1 MTDTESIFDSHAA
14 LATMDS
20 LRKPSSS
27 APFVSIDS
35 NDSPNT
41 ASPNTATVV
50 ISATIA
56 DHINYQLSKT
66 DSYSSSSSSSNTSYN
81 KYPMTGD
88 LSPVNNFLSHHTSN
102 HQDLIDRSNVNQLE
116 RVLEWAPNK
125 RYGRLNT
132 LLGKGAFKVV
142 HKAMDF
148 DEGYEVAWN
157 VIHIGNDNNKD
168 VRHEIEILK
177 SVRHPNI
184 IAFHDA
190 WLSENHSEFIFVT
203 ELMTSGTLREYIR
216 KLNLPTFKI
225 VKRWSRQILKGLAY
239 LHGHSPPIIHR
250 DIKCD
255 NIFINGAHGEIKIG
269 DLGTAENMW
278 LGDKKYTLIGT
289 PEFMAPEMY
298 EEEGYNEKVDL
309 YAFGMCLIEMT
320 TGEYP
325 YAECTNT
332 AQVYKKVCQH
342 IKPDSL
348 SKIQNHEVLEVI
360 NSCLSIN
367 ENERLS
373 AQELLESSFLAI
385 EPDVVLLENDPLHT
399 IITLQVVFKG
409 SDKLSVKFEF
419 NTQEDTAEEVVAE
432 MIEEQVLPERYQQWI
447 TNEINRI
454 LRDLEKEESEQ
465 DDDDDEYRKNNGTTA
480 SNQSVWR
487 RENDIR
493 TELEKSKQELTSL
506 LDKLRDSEKRCDYLK
521 QQMFIAEEKEKQAL
535 KELLDRATTK
545 LQQHP
550 AAADSSDGLTTRE
563 AADIIDSEEEDEEA
577 SITTKAKEN
586 SISPSN
592 NTIHKPTLPFKEY
605 FDDTNIDVFVKNTAK
620 ATNRNPLKA
629 EEWIRKLKEQ
639 DIMTVGDLKEL
650 LDEDWSYIGL
660 TVFAIRALKNML
672 HNNNNTVIHDTDIV
686 S

>member
-1 MTDTESIFDSHAA
+1 M
-14 LATMDS
+14 
-20 LRKPSSS
+20 
-27 APFVSIDS
+27 
-35 NDSPNT
+35 
-41 ASPNTATVV
+41 
-50 ISATIA
+50 
-56 DHINYQLSKT
+56 
-66 DSYSSSSSSSNTSYN
+66 
-81 KYPMTGD
+81 
-88 LSPVNNFLSHHTSN
+88 N
-102 HQDLIDRSNVNQLE
+102 HVE
-116 RVLEWAPNK
+116 HVLEWSPNK
-125 RYGRLNT
+125 RYCRLNT

-142 HKAMDF
+142 HKAMDSE
-148 DEGYEVAWN
+148 EGYEVAWN
-157 VIHIGNDNNKD
+157 VIHIGNNNNNKD

-190 WLSENHSEFIFVT
+190 WLNENRTEFIFVT

-216 KLNLPTFKI
+216 KLNLPSFKI

-239 LHGHSPPIIHR
+239 LHGHNPPIIHR

-348 SKIQNHEVLEVI
+348 SKIQNQEVLEVI

-367 ENERLS
+367 EHERLS
-373 AQELLESSFLAI
+373 AQELLESTFLAI

-454 LRDLEKEESEQ
+454 LRDLKKEEDEKEIK
-465 DDDDDEYRKNNGTTA
+465 DEYNKKINNNTQ
-480 SNQSVWR
+480 QSVWR

-493 TELEKSKQELTSL
+493 TELEKSKQELTRL
-506 LDKLRDSEKRCDYLK
+506 VDKLIEAEKRCEYLK
-521 QQMFIAEEKEKQAL
+521 QQALIAEEKEKKAL
-535 KELLDRATTK
+535 KELVERTTIVTK
-545 LQQHP
+545 LYQQKENNEFTMQ
-550 AAADSSDGLTTRE
+550 DLIDVYSSGEEEVLE
-563 AADIIDSEEEDEEA
+563 ASTMTKTEDNIID
-577 SITTKAKEN
+577 I
-586 SISPSN
+586 
-592 NTIHKPTLPFKEY
+592 
-605 FDDTNIDVFVKNTAK
+605 FVKDTAK

-629 EEWIRKLKEQ
+629 EEWIRKLREQ
-639 DIMTVGDLKEL
+639 DIMTVGDLREL
-650 LDEDWSYIGL
+650 LDEDWTCIGL

-672 HNNNNTVIHDTDIV
+672 HNNNHTIHDTDTV
-686 S
+686 L